1 MKGFAL
7 ASLATVGVAGTPN
20 IVQLA
25 QSVDALSTLV
35 TAVVA
40 GDLADTLSSAGPFT
54 VFAPTNE
61 AFSSS
66 IQRDTLTKL
75 LKPENKDVL
84 VEILTNHVVSGRYGA
99 KNLFNRHQGNNPL
112 KTLYGGILS
121 TDYFGSQSPKSVWC
135 EGAGVCAQACVPY
148 KRPRRL
154 WDPRLVCSNLTQAG
168 SDNQASNGIVHLI
181 DGVLVPDY
189 GKLTLENKVATAD
202 IVALAQSVP
211 DLSTLVTAVVKGE
224 LVDTLKS
231 AGLTVF
237 APTNEAFAA
246 LPDDVLSYLLKPEG
260 KATLVDILSYH
271 VVPDQVAA
279 KDIPFGYP
287 GLERTYPSDT
297 PEPAPGNGNFRLIS
311 NFEGTPLKVVS
322 SNGKIMVGGRM
333 GEFRT
338 VISPD
343 NLATNGVVHLIDGVM
358 LPVKEAGPTIRLT
371 SFTSKYDC
379 SGSKKTSFDIKEG
392 GCYALNKVNETEQF
406 NDQRV
411 VCQPNG
417 DAYVIEYGSQDGSC
431 QSLYPLRVY
440 VKKDSCFEYLKID
453 CDPSSAIVV

>member
-7 ASLATVGVAGTPN
+7 ASLAVVGVAGTPN

-40 GDLADTLSSAGPFT
+40 GGLADTLSSAGPFT

-61 AFSSS
+61 AFGSS
-66 IQRDTLTKL
+66 IQGDTLTKL

-99 KNLFNRHQGNNPL
+99 KNLFNRHYTNPL

-135 EGAGVCAQACVPY
+135 EGAGLCAQVCVVIPPVPFIFN
-148 KRPRRL
+148 R
-154 WDPRLVCSNLTQAG
+154 RLVCRNLTQAG

-211 DLSTLVTAVVKGE
+211 DLSTLVTAVVTGE

-246 LPDDVLSYLLKPEG
+246 LPDDVLTYLLKPEG
-260 KATLVDILSYH
+260 KATLVGILSYH

-287 GLERTYPSDT
+287 YASGDKAPV
-297 PEPAPGNGNFRLIS
+297 PENGNFRLIS
-311 NFEGTPLKVVS
+311 NVEGTPLKVVS
-322 SNGKIMVGGRM
+322 SNGKIMVGGKM

-379 SGSKKTSFDIKEG
+379 SGSVKTSFDIKEG
-392 GCYALNKVNETEQF
+392 GCYALNKVNVTEQDR
-406 NDQRV
+406 DQRV

-417 DAYVIEYGSQDGSC
+417 DAYVLHYASHDGSC
-431 QSLYPLRVY
+431 TKESIGFTGRTY
-440 VKKDSCFEYLKID
+440 VKKDSCYEYLKID
-453 CDPSSAIVV
+453 CDPPSAIVV